1 MASYISVPRDLSKVK
16 TKVFMNLTKRQI
28 LCFGAGALIGVPVFF
43 LLKSSGN
50 LSLAALGMMAVMLP
64 LFFLAMYEKDGQP
77 LEVVAKHFYEAK
89 FKRPKTRPYKTK
101 NYYALLVQQM
111 CIRDRSVTVPGLF
124 ASLVTVGES
133 GKTLFEL
140 VIF

>member
-101 NYYALLVQQM
+101 NYYLRKPKSRRRRNLHRKSRKQRARKRKLP
-111 CIRDRSVTVPGLF
+111 RFR
-124 ASLVTVGES
+124 
-133 GKTLFEL
+133 
-140 VIF
+140 

>member
-77 LEVVAKHFYEAK
+77 LEVVAKHFCEASSRGRKRGLTKQKLLCTAGTAGRRGNGGKSHCSK
-89 FKRPKTRPYKTK
+89 FSK
-101 NYYALLVQQM
+101 
-111 CIRDRSVTVPGLF
+111 S
-124 ASLVTVGES
+124 
-133 GKTLFEL
+133 
-140 VIF
+140 

>member
-50 LSLAALGMMAVMLP
+50 LSLAALDVYKRQGFYRAQGT
-64 LFFLAMYEKDGQP
+64 DGKRRVQ
-77 LEVVAKHFYEAK
+77 EAQS
-89 FKRPKTRPYKTK
+89 P
-101 NYYALLVQQM
+101 VW
-111 CIRDRSVTVPGLF
+111 
-124 ASLVTVGES
+124 
-133 GKTLFEL
+133 
-140 VIF
+140 

>member
-101 NYYALLVQQM
+101 KLL
-111 CIRDRSVTVPGLF
+111 CTAGTAGRRGN
-124 ASLVTVGES
+124 G
-133 GKTLFEL
+133 GKSHCSKFSKS
-140 VIF
+140 

>member
-101 NYYALLVQQM
+101 KLL
-111 CIRDRSVTVPGLF
+111 CTAGSAGRRGN
-124 ASLVTVGES
+124 G
-133 GKTLFEL
+133 GKSHCSKFSKS
-140 VIF
+140 

>member
-50 LSLAALGMMAVMLP
+50 LTLSVCCRTPRKRVSILLRTFSLRR
-64 LFFLAMYEKDGQP
+64 QP
-77 LEVVAKHFYEAK
+77 A
-89 FKRPKTRPYKTK
+89 
-101 NYYALLVQQM
+101 
-111 CIRDRSVTVPGLF
+111 
-124 ASLVTVGES
+124 
-133 GKTLFEL
+133 
-140 VIF
+140 

>member
-64 LFFLAMYEKDGQP
+64 LFFLAMYEIDGQP

-101 NYYALLVQQM
+101 NYYALLVQQADVEM
-111 CIRDRSVTVPGLF
+111 EVNRIVQNSRKADS
-124 ASLVTVGES
+124 E
-133 GKTLFEL
+133 E
-140 VIF
+140 

>member
-64 LFFLAMYEKDGQP
+64 IFFLAMYEKDGQP
-77 LEVVAKHFYEAK
+77 LKWWQSISMRRSSRGR
-89 FKRPKTRPYKTK
+89 KRGLTK
-101 NYYALLVQQM
+101 RKITMHCWFSRQTWKW
-111 CIRDRSVTVPGLF
+111 R
-124 ASLVTVGES
+124 
-133 GKTLFEL
+133 
-140 VIF
+140 

>member
-64 LFFLAMYEKDGQP
+64 LFFLAMYEKGPVSRWKWWQSTSMRQSSRGR
-77 LEVVAKHFYEAK
+77 
-89 FKRPKTRPYKTK
+89 KRGLTK
-101 NYYALLVQQM
+101 QKITMHCWCSRQM
-111 CIRDRSVTVPGLF
+111 WKWR
-124 ASLVTVGES
+124 
-133 GKTLFEL
+133 
-140 VIF
+140 

>member
-43 LLKSSGN
+43 FLKSSGN

-64 LFFLAMYEKDGQP
+64 LFFLAIS
-77 LEVVAKHFYEAK
+77 
-89 FKRPKTRPYKTK
+89 TRWTSTRI
-101 NYYALLVQQM
+101 
-111 CIRDRSVTVPGLF
+111 IRKKIIRLP
-124 ASLVTVGES
+124 
-133 GKTLFEL
+133 
-140 VIF
+140 